1 MLLPALLVV
10 FSVGSIEGDRSN
22 PAQYSY
28 NPYRGQ
34 LDYKY
39 YKHYQHLQQQN
50 NRRHASY
57 LSSPAYR
64 YQPRPVRPGRHLR
77 QLQYKYDRKPILIKP
92 SQPSQ
97 PRRQKVLRRPLPVPA
112 NNERRTTRKIE
123 QTPLLL
129 PSLHPARKEGGGR
142 GKYPALQGKKYKN
155 NFLIK
160 NDNLAVESK
169 ILETKVK
176 VPTAGR
182 QQFTTSARKAQPHSV
197 KSSQNSVKP
206 AVAPVPVNRNY
217 NNVPQRPKFIIKQ
230 AGKI

>member
-10 FSVGSIEGDRSN
+10 FCVGSIEGDRSN
-22 PAQYSY
+22 PAQYRY
-28 NPYRGQ
+28 NPYKGH

-39 YKHYQHLQQQN
+39 YKHYQHLHQQN

-123 QTPLLL
+123 QTPL
-129 PSLHPARKEGGGR
+129 RKEEGGR
-142 GKYPALQGKKYKN
+142 GKYSPLQGKKYQN

-160 NDNLAVESK
+160 NDNLAVESQ

-176 VPTAGR
+176 VPAADR
-182 QQFTTSARKAQPHSV
+182 QHFSTSARKVKPHSV

-230 AGKI
+230 AGKL